1 MPVSKPSII
10 RRTGLWGTSPWNLQM
25 RDFLALFL
33 QKLPGAWQTSCAS
46 TQAAIGKPPYFLSRL
61 CDEQLDKASHGMQ
74 CPVLLFKIR
83 SLDDLPEVCL
93 PLPIKR
99 KKKGMVGGRSRLT
112 CWFAPL
118 DFWFPL
124 CNVTVSSP
132 WRSLTEADKVF
143 SGWAGHPYDLIIL
156 GMLSLLAVRK
166 STAILHLLCLLV
178 KSWEGLFYPHDSKTY
193 QCISSYFMS
202 TE

>member
-1 MPVSKPSII
+1 
-10 RRTGLWGTSPWNLQM
+10 M

-74 CPVLLFKIR
+74 CPVLLFRIR

-99 KKKGMVGGRSRLT
+99 KKKGMVGGPVKADLLIRSSRFLI
-112 CWFAPL
+112 PL
-118 DFWFPL
+118 
-124 CNVTVSSP
+124 V
-132 WRSLTEADKVF
+132 
-143 SGWAGHPYDLIIL
+143 
-156 GMLSLLAVRK
+156 
-166 STAILHLLCLLV
+166 
-178 KSWEGLFYPHDSKTY
+178 
-193 QCISSYFMS
+193 
-202 TE
+202 